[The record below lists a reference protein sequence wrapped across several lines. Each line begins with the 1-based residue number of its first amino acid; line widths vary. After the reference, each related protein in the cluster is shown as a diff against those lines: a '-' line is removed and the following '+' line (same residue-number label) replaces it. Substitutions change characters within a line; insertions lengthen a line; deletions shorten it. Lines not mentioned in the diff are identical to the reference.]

1 MANVMRIG
9 WSYADAVR
17 GPVRQH
23 KSARLTPIP
32 TKDDAFVSSI
42 GTTTTTRTTPC
53 PGGDSDGAD
62 SSEWD
67 SCGKSLSMSYVDFS
81 C

>member
-1 MANVMRIG
+1 MRSG
-9 WSYADAVR
+9 WSFVDAVR
-17 GPVRQH
+17 GHVRQH
-23 KSARLTPIP
+23 HNTTSGLALIP
-32 TKDDAFVSSI
+32 TYGEAFPPI

-53 PGGDSDGAD
+53 PGGDSGGAD
-62 SSEWD
+62 SPEWH